1 MKRIPVS
8 WKASHISPSCRS
20 WLRVADID
28 LLPNGLETTNGPAFA
43 GPFSYGGGSLLMSK
57 DEAYRTKVPRI
68 VMEPMRWALA
78 KIQFSL
84 VVVVVVVFLSMTEFG
99 AINSF
104 LTMTLVATSVSPDRV

>member
-1 MKRIPVS
+1 
-8 WKASHISPSCRS
+8 
-20 WLRVADID
+20 
-28 LLPNGLETTNGPAFA
+28 
-43 GPFSYGGGSLLMSK
+43 MSK
-57 DEAYRTKVPRI
+57 DEAYRIKVPRI